1 MSEARKPNTNEWGTV
16 LTREGYERFKKELEE
31 LVRVRRPQVI
41 ERIRA
46 ARELG
51 DLSENSEYH
60 AAKEEQAF
68 IEGRIKEL
76 ERLLRGARIID

>member
-1 MSEARKPNTNEWGTV
+1 MKPPARPIHPEKV

-41 ERIRA
+41 ERLRA

-51 DLSENSEYH
+51 DLRENSEYH
-60 AAKEEQAF
+60 AAKEEQAYV
-68 IEGRIKEL
+68 EHRIAEL
-76 ERLLRGARIID
+76 ERLLRGVRIID